1 LLLSGDEDPITHKG
15 KDTKEI
21 YEMYKS
27 LGITDLSMEIIK
39 EGRHVLLKELN
50 KEEVYKI
57 IRNWLNDRTFI

>member
-1 LLLSGDEDPITHKG
+1 
-15 KDTKEI
+15 
-21 YEMYKS
+21 
-27 LGITDLSMEIIK
+27 MEIIK